1 VLLRPANAN
10 AGSGGRASGPDARA
24 GQGGQAGSGGAEPAS
39 DVISVEDGDFQM
51 GGAPDVSEPEALPA
65 ITSLTGPA
73 AVTNGGLA
81 ILHVQLASP
90 VDAPSFLVS
99 LVGDMGYHTVPG
111 TDPDA
116 DGTYDISVQVSG
128 DATQGSLVLRVA
140 LTDGMGNVGEYR
152 ELEVEL
158 VQSGSGDVK
167 ITLSFDR
174 VHDLDLHVVEPNGE
188 EIFFE
193 NNASATGGQLDL
205 DSGEH
210 CQPSAAN
217 SENIFWPPGEAPT
230 GEYRISVVNYEHCT
244 PGPIEFSVRIAY
256 DSSIET
262 FRGSFPDG
270 SLGSRVD
277 VGTFS
282 R

>member
-1 VLLRPANAN
+1 
-10 AGSGGRASGPDARA
+10 
-24 GQGGQAGSGGAEPAS
+24 
-39 DVISVEDGDFQM
+39 
-51 GGAPDVSEPEALPA
+51 
-65 ITSLTGPA
+65 
-73 AVTNGGLA
+73 
-81 ILHVQLASP
+81 
-90 VDAPSFLVS
+90 
-99 LVGDMGYHTVPG
+99 
-111 TDPDA
+111 
-116 DGTYDISVQVSG
+116 
-128 DATQGSLVLRVA
+128 
-140 LTDGMGNVGEYR
+140 MGNVGEYR

-193 NNASATGGQLDL
+193 NNGSATGGQLDL

-230 GEYRISVVNYEHCT
+230 GEYRVSVVNYEHCT
-244 PGPIEFSVRIAY
+244 PGLIEFSVRIAY
-256 DSSIET
+256 DSSVET
-262 FRGSFPDG
+262 YRGSFADG
-270 SLGSRVD
+270 SVGSRVD
-277 VGTFS
+277 VATFN